1 MQFVFAALL
10 YNAEKEF
17 TKRENKRQR
26 IIRNTEALFL
36 ILHGPLMESYALG
49 DKTATHAID
58 NRCQLLPSEVKAVN
72 CLLINAVI
80 VHRVLSLFVF

>member
-36 ILHGPLMESYALG
+36 ILHG
-49 DKTATHAID
+49 
-58 NRCQLLPSEVKAVN
+58 R
-72 CLLINAVI
+72 
-80 VHRVLSLFVF
+80 